1 MKSNFW
7 AILVYSSLKES
18 IGSGMADGWAKAD
31 ILKQRPEPS
40 AGSGPALSIADASD
54 PSLDD
59 ARFGQGKIPI
69 SIASLRA
76 ATVAADAIV
85 LSIIAVVCIH
95 FSGQTL
101 LGAAVGFALPFVL
114 IPVLVVWGL
123 TNASVYQIGFRRS
136 IVDHVIMVGN
146 VSGFVLACLGLITYV
161 LVGKSEAS
169 WALIAMM
176 SAWVS
181 LIALHAHYVSGIK
194 SLIRRGRLSENV
206 VIVGA
211 TPNAQR
217 LIERNAQLRE
227 VNIVGVFD
235 DRLSRAPRNLSGAP
249 LLGHLNDL
257 FTWQRLPEVDKIIVT
272 ITPDAKHRV
281 RELVDRLRILPQRI
295 VLLLDFDG
303 FNPETESLAEIAHS
317 PAAYVS
323 GQPKDARRAIVKRAA
338 DIFFA
343 SAMLVAFSPVLLA
356 TAIAVKASSP
366 GPVIFRQRRHGFNN
380 QIIRVW
386 KFRSMKDDKA
396 AAEKMSAQTQQND
409 PRVTR
414 IGRFIRRTSIDE
426 LPQLIN
432 VLRGEMSIVG
442 PRPHAVGMTT
452 EETEVHTIIGD
463 YAHRH
468 RVKPGI
474 TGWAQINGSRGPLH
488 TKDGVRT
495 RVELDMEYVNR
506 SSFWFD
512 LYIMIMTAPCL
523 LGDRQRDR

>member
-1 MKSNFW
+1 
-7 AILVYSSLKES
+7 
-18 IGSGMADGWAKAD
+18 MADGWAEANE
-31 ILKQRPEPS
+31 LKQRSRPRAAGGS
-40 AGSGPALSIADASD
+40 AFAIADSGD

-59 ARFGQGKIPI
+59 AKFGQGKIPV

-76 ATVAADAIV
+76 IT
-85 LSIIAVVCIH
+85 IAVDIVALSFVAVLCIH
-95 FSGQTL
+95 FSGQTF
-101 LGAAVGFALPFVL
+101 LGATVGFALPFIL
-114 IPVLVVWGL
+114 IPVLTVWGL
-123 TNASVYQIGFRRS
+123 MNAGVYQIGFRRS
-136 IVDHVIMVGN
+136 IVDHVVMVGN
-146 VSGFVLACLGLITYV
+146 ASGFLLACLGIVTYG
-161 LVGKSEAS
+161 LVGKATSLWS
-169 WALIAMM
+169 LIAMM
-176 SAWVS
+176 SAWVTV
-181 LIALHAHYVSGIK
+181 IALHAHYVAMTK
-194 SLIRRGRLSENV
+194 NLIRRGKLSENV

-217 LIERNAQLRE
+217 MIERNAQLRE

-235 DRLSRAPRNLSGAP
+235 DRLARAPRSLSGAP

-257 FTWQRLPEVDKIIVT
+257 FTWERLPEVDKIIVT

-281 RELVDRLRILPQRI
+281 RELVDRLRILPQRV

-323 GQPKDARRAIVKRAA
+323 GQPKDVRRAIVKRIA
-338 DIFFA
+338 DIVFA
-343 SAMLVAFSPVLLA
+343 SAMLVAFSPILLL
-356 TAIAVKASSP
+356 TAIAVKVSSP
-366 GPVIFRQRRHGFNN
+366 GPVFFRQRRHGFNN
-380 QIIRVW
+380 HIIRVW
-386 KFRSMKDDKA
+386 KFRSMQNDTA
-396 AAEKMSAQTQQND
+396 AADKMSIQTQKDD

-414 IGRFIRRTSIDE
+414 VGRFIRMTSIDE

-452 EETEVHTIIGD
+452 EETEVHTVVGD

-474 TGWAQINGSRGPLH
+474 TGWAQIKGSRGPLH

-523 LGDRQRDR
+523 LGDYKRDR

>member
-1 MKSNFW
+1 
-7 AILVYSSLKES
+7 
-18 IGSGMADGWAKAD
+18 MADGWAEAEN
-31 ILKQRPEPS
+31 LKQRSRPR
-40 AGSGPALSIADASD
+40 AGSTAAFTIAEASD

-59 ARFGQGKIPI
+59 AKFGQAKIPV

-76 ATVAADAIV
+76 AAIAIDIIV
-85 LSIIAVVCIH
+85 LSVISVTCIH

-101 LGAAVGFALPFVL
+101 LGAAVGYALPFVL
-114 IPVLVVWGL
+114 IPVFTVWGL
-123 TNASVYQIGFRRS
+123 MNADIYQIGFRRS
-136 IVDHVIMVGN
+136 IVDHVVMVGN
-146 VSGFVLACLGLITYV
+146 VSGFVLASVGIVTYV
-161 LVGKSEAS
+161 LIGKTAS
-169 WALIAMM
+169 TWSLAAMM
-176 SAWVS
+176 SAWATI
-181 LIALHAHYVSGIK
+181 IALHAHYVAAIK
-194 SLIRRGRLSENV
+194 SLMRRGRLSENV

-235 DRLSRAPRNLSGAP
+235 DRLSRAPRSLSGAP

-257 FTWQRLPEVDKIIVT
+257 FTWERLPEVDKIIVT

-323 GQPKDARRAIVKRAA
+323 GQPKDARRAVVKRIA
-338 DIFFA
+338 DIMFA
-343 SAMLVAFSPVLLA
+343 SAMLVAFSPVLLI
-356 TAIAVKASSP
+356 TAIAVKVSGP

-386 KFRSMKDDKA
+386 KFRSMKNDA
-396 AAEKMSAQTQQND
+396 AAADKMSAQTQKDD

-414 IGRFIRRTSIDE
+414 VGRFIRKTSIDE
-426 LPQLIN
+426 LPQLLN

-452 EETEVHTIIGD
+452 EETEVHTIVGD

-488 TKDGVRT
+488 TKEGVRT

-523 LGDRQRDR
+523 LGDGQRDR

>member
-1 MKSNFW
+1 
-7 AILVYSSLKES
+7 
-18 IGSGMADGWAKAD
+18 MADGWAEAEE
-31 ILKQRPEPS
+31 IKQRAYSRDER
-40 AGSGPALSIADASD
+40 PAVLTVAETPD

-59 ARFGQGKIPI
+59 AKFASGKIPV
-69 SIASLRA
+69 SIATLHA
-76 ATVAADAIV
+76 ITVAID
-85 LSIIAVVCIH
+85 IIALSAISWLCIH
-95 FSGQTL
+95 FSGNTL
-101 LGAAVGFALPFVL
+101 LGASVGFALPFIL
-114 IPVLVVWGL
+114 IPALAVWAL
-123 TNASVYQIGFRRS
+123 TSAGVYQIGFRRS
-136 IVDHVIMVGN
+136 IVDHVVMVGN
-146 VSGFVLACLGLITYV
+146 ASGFVLASLGIATFLI
-161 LVGKSEAS
+161 VGKTAS
-169 WALIAMM
+169 AWSLVAMM
-176 SAWVS
+176 SAWVT
-181 LIALHAHYVSGIK
+181 LIALHAHYVAAIK
-194 SLIRRGRLSENV
+194 SLLRRGRLSENV

-227 VNIVGVFD
+227 LNIVGVFD
-235 DRLSRAPRNLSGAP
+235 DRLSRAPRSLSGAP

-257 FTWQRLPEVDKIIVT
+257 FSWQRLPEVDKIIVT

-281 RELVDRLRILPQRI
+281 RELVDRLRILPQRV
-295 VLLLDFDG
+295 VLLLDFGG

-317 PAAYVS
+317 PAAYMS
-323 GQPKDARRAIVKRAA
+323 GQPKDARRAIVKRIA
-338 DIFFA
+338 DIAFA
-343 SAMLVAFSPVLLA
+343 TALLVLFSPVLLA
-356 TAIAVKASSP
+356 TAVAVKASSP
-366 GPVIFRQRRHGFNN
+366 GPIIFRQRRHGFNN

-386 KFRSMKDDKA
+386 KFRSMQNDGA
-396 AAEKMSAQTQQND
+396 AAERMSAQTQKDD

-414 IGRFIRRTSIDE
+414 VGRFIRKTSIDE
-426 LPQLIN
+426 LPQLLN

-452 EETEVHTIIGD
+452 EETEVHTIVGD

-488 TKDGVRT
+488 TKEGVRT

-523 LGDRQRDR
+523 LGDGQRDR

>member
-1 MKSNFW
+1 
-7 AILVYSSLKES
+7 
-18 IGSGMADGWAKAD
+18 MADGWTKAEN
-31 ILKQRPEPS
+31 LKRRSLENGDQAS
-40 AGSGPALSIADASD
+40 AFSVASAPD

-59 ARFGQGKIPI
+59 AKFGQGKIPV
-69 SIASLRA
+69 SIATLH
-76 ATVAADAIV
+76 TITFITDVIV
-85 LSIIAVVCIH
+85 LSLISVLCIH
-95 FSGQTL
+95 FSGHTV
-101 LGAAVGFALPFVL
+101 LGASVGFALPFIL
-114 IPVLVVWGL
+114 IPVLTVWGL
-123 TNASVYQIGFRRS
+123 TSAGVYQIGFRRS
-136 IVDHVIMVGN
+136 IADHVIMVGN
-146 VSGFVLACLGLITYV
+146 ASGFVLAGLGITTYV
-161 LVGKSEAS
+161 LIGKTSSAWS
-169 WALIAMM
+169 LIAMM
-176 SAWVS
+176 AAWVT
-181 LIALHAHYVSGIK
+181 LIALHAHYVAAIK
-194 SLIRRGRLSENV
+194 SLMRRGRLSENV

-217 LIERNAQLRE
+217 LIERNAELRE

-235 DRLSRAPRNLSGAP
+235 DRLSRAPRSLSGAP
-249 LLGHLNDL
+249 LLGHLKDL
-257 FTWQRLPEVDKIIVT
+257 FTWERLPEVDKIIVT

-323 GQPKDARRAIVKRAA
+323 GQPKDARRAIVKRIA
-338 DIFFA
+338 DIVFA

-366 GPVIFRQRRHGFNN
+366 GPIIFRQRRHGFNN

-386 KFRSMKDDKA
+386 KFRSMQNDTA
-396 AAEKMSAQTQQND
+396 AAEKMSAQTQKND

-414 IGRFIRRTSIDE
+414 IGRLIRKTSIDE

-452 EETEVHTIIGD
+452 EETEVHSIVGD

-488 TKDGVRT
+488 TKEGVRK
-495 RVELDMEYVNR
+495 RVEYDMEYVNR

-523 LGDRQRDR
+523 LGDSQRDR

>member
-1 MKSNFW
+1 
-7 AILVYSSLKES
+7 
-18 IGSGMADGWAKAD
+18 MADGWAKAEKLSQHESLRAD
-31 ILKQRPEPS
+31 SI
-40 AGSGPALSIADASD
+40 AALSLAEPSD

-59 ARFGQGKIPI
+59 ARFGQGKLPL
-69 SIASLRA
+69 SMGSLPTVTLLTDVIA
-76 ATVAADAIV
+76 
-85 LSIIAVVCIH
+85 LSAIAVFSIH

-101 LGAAVGFALPFVL
+101 LSASVGFALPFIL
-114 IPVLVVWGL
+114 IPILTVWGL
-123 TNASVYQIGFRRS
+123 INAGVYQIGFRRS
-136 IVDHVIMVGN
+136 IVDHIIMVGN
-146 VSGFVLACLGLITYV
+146 TSGFILAALGIVTYSI
-161 LVGKSEAS
+161 VGHSVSA

-176 SAWVS
+176 SAWVT
-181 LIALHAHYVSGIK
+181 LIALHAHYVAAIK
-194 SLIRRGRLSENV
+194 QLIRNGRLSENV

-217 LIERNAQLRE
+217 MIERNAQLRE

-235 DRLSRAPRNLSGAP
+235 DRLSRAPRSLSGAP

-257 FTWQRLPEVDKIIVT
+257 FTWERLPEVDKIIVT

-295 VLLLDFDG
+295 VLLLDFEG
-303 FNPETESLAEIAHS
+303 FNPEAESLAEIAHS

-323 GQPKDARRAIVKRAA
+323 GQPKDARRAVVKRMA

-343 SAMLVAFSPVLLA
+343 SVMLIVFSPVLLL
-356 TAIAVKASSP
+356 TMIAVKISSP

-386 KFRSMKDDKA
+386 KFRSMKDDTA
-396 AAEKMSAQTQQND
+396 AADKMSAQTQKND

-414 IGRFIRRTSIDE
+414 VGQFIRKTSVDE

-488 TKDGVRT
+488 TKEGVRK
-495 RVELDMEYVNR
+495 RVEYDMEYINR

>member
-1 MKSNFW
+1 
-7 AILVYSSLKES
+7 
-18 IGSGMADGWAKAD
+18 MADGWADAKEVN
-31 ILKQRPEPS
+31 QRPRSRAGRAS
-40 AGSGPALSIADASD
+40 AFTIAETPF

-59 ARFGQGKIPI
+59 AKFGQGKIPVSVSSLHGIAIAIDLFALSVI
-69 SIASLRA
+69 S
-76 ATVAADAIV
+76 V
-85 LSIIAVVCIH
+85 LCIH
-95 FSGQTL
+95 FSGHTL
-101 LGAAVGFALPFVL
+101 LGSAVGFALPFIL
-114 IPVLVVWGL
+114 IPALTVWGL
-123 TNASVYQIGFRRS
+123 MNAGVYQIGFRRS
-136 IVDHVIMVGN
+136 IVDHVVMVGN
-146 VSGFVLACLGLITYV
+146 VSGFVLGCLGIATYF
-161 LVGKSEAS
+161 LVGKIAS
-169 WALIAMM
+169 LWSLAAMM
-176 SAWVS
+176 SAWVTI
-181 LIALHAHYVSGIK
+181 IALHAHYVAIIK

-235 DRLSRAPRNLSGAP
+235 DRLSRAPRSLSGSP

-257 FTWQRLPEVDKIIVT
+257 FTWERLPEVDKIIVT
-272 ITPDAKHRV
+272 ITPDAKLRV

-323 GQPKDARRAIVKRAA
+323 GQPKDARRAIVKRIA
-338 DIFFA
+338 DFLFA
-343 SAMLVAFSPVLLA
+343 CAMLIAFSPVLLL
-356 TAIAVKASSP
+356 TAIAVKTSGP
-366 GPVIFRQRRHGFNN
+366 GPIIFRQRRHGFNN

-386 KFRSMKDDKA
+386 KFRSMKNDTA
-396 AAEKMSAQTQQND
+396 AADKMSAQTQKND

-414 IGRFIRRTSIDE
+414 VGRFIRKTSIDE

-452 EETEVHTIIGD
+452 EETEVHTIVGD

-488 TKDGVRT
+488 TKEGVRR

-512 LYIMIMTAPCL
+512 LYIMVMTAPCL
-523 LGDRQRDR
+523 LGDNRRDR